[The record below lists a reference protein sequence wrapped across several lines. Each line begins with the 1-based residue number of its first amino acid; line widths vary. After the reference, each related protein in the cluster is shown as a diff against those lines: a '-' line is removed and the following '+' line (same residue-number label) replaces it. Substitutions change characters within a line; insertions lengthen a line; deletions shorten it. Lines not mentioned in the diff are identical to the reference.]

1 MSDPAAARADRFR
14 FTVGMLNVGLT
25 GGIGAGKSA
34 VASRLADHGAVII
47 DADRLAR
54 DVVAAG
60 TDGLAEVVAAF
71 GREVLA
77 ADGSLDRPALGT
89 RVFADQ
95 AARARLEAIV
105 HPRVRRRTVELTAA
119 APADAIV
126 VNDVPLLVETGLAA
140 AYHLV
145 VVVSAAERIRVE
157 RLTRDRGM
165 TVDAAQSRIRA
176 QADDARRAAAA
187 DVLLNNDGSR
197 DDLAAAVDRL
207 WHERLVPYEANLRA
221 GRAAPLPPHA
231 VLADPDPTWPAQYER
246 IAARLRH
253 ALGADRRVDHI
264 GSTSVPGLPAK
275 DVIDVQLTVDSL
287 DDADRC
293 APALAAAGFPQL
305 PGEWWDSP
313 DPDSGS
319 AEARWPKRLH
329 RNADPGRPVNLH
341 VRVGG
346 SPGWRYALAF
356 RDHLRADERQRAAYL
371 AVKRQVAAGGPT
383 TQDYAAAKEPW
394 FDQAWP
400 RLRQWIEDTG
410 WQP

>member
-1 MSDPAAARADRFR
+1 
-14 FTVGMLNVGLT
+14 MLNVGLT

-34 VASRLADHGAVII
+34 VATRLADHGAVII

-54 DVVAAG
+54 DVVAGG

-71 GREVLA
+71 GREMLT
-77 ADGSLDRPALGT
+77 ADGSLDRPELGA
-89 RVFADQ
+89 RVFADP
-95 AARARLEAIV
+95 AARSRLEAIV
-105 HPRVRRRTVELTAA
+105 HPRVRRRTAELTAA

-140 AYHLV
+140 TYHLV

-165 TVDAAQSRIRA
+165 TVDAARSRIRA

-207 WHERLVPYEANLRA
+207 WHDRLMPYEANLRA
-221 GRAAPLPPHA
+221 GRAAPRPPRA
-231 VLADPDPTWPAQYER
+231 VLAEPDPTWPVQYER

-253 ALGADRRVDHI
+253 ALGADRRVDHV

-313 DPDSGS
+313 KPGQDGASTD
-319 AEARWPKRLH
+319 ARWPKRLH
-329 RNADPGRPVNLH
+329 GNADPGRAVNLH

-356 RDHLRADERQRAAYL
+356 RDHLRADERERADYL
-371 AVKRQVAAGGPT
+371 AVKRQVAAAGPT

-400 RLRQWIEDTG
+400 RLRQWIEETG

>member
-1 MSDPAAARADRFR
+1 
-14 FTVGMLNVGLT
+14 MLTVGLT

-34 VASRLADHGAVII
+34 VATRLADHGAVII
-47 DADRLAR
+47 DADQLAR
-54 DVVAAG
+54 DVVAPG

-71 GREVLA
+71 GRDVLA
-77 ADGSLDRPALGT
+77 ADGSLDRPALGAL
-89 RVFADQ
+89 VFTDP
-95 AARARLEAIV
+95 AARSRLEGIV
-105 HPRVRRRTVELTAA
+105 HPRVRRRTAEATAA

-140 AYHLV
+140 TYHLV
-145 VVVSAAERIRVE
+145 VVVSAAEPVRVE

-165 TVDAAQSRIRA
+165 THDAALSRIRA
-176 QADDARRAAAA
+176 QADDAHRAAAA
-187 DVLLNNDGSR
+187 DVLLSNDGSR

-207 WHERLVPYEANLRA
+207 WRDRLVPYAANLHA
-221 GRAAPLPPHA
+221 GQPAERDPVA
-231 VLADPDPTWPAQYER
+231 VLAPPDPTWPAQYER

-253 ALGADRRVDHI
+253 VLGADRRIDHV

-287 DDADRC
+287 DDADGC
-293 APALAAAGFPQL
+293 APALAAAGFPRR
-305 PGEWWDSP
+305 PGDWWDSP
-313 DPDSGS
+313 KPDPGGASS
-319 AEARWPKRLH
+319 TRRWPKRLH
-329 RNADPGRPVNLH
+329 ANADPGRAVNLH
-341 VRVGG
+341 VRVAG

-356 RDHLRADERQRAAYL
+356 RDHLRADERERADYL
-371 AVKRQVAAGGPT
+371 AVKQGIAATAPT

-400 RLRQWIEDTG
+400 RLRRWIEETG